1 MTIRDNKAA
10 PKTALRTGSGK
21 YRTLISRQDDHAR
34 KHDID
39 LWEKDVKG
47 AKWWL
52 PLSRDRE
59 QGSPFTQ
66 AIKRSISTPSVH
78 DINLQSSKNTSKRGF
93 LYKIDKRLLNFPLL

>member
-10 PKTALRTGSGK
+10 PKTALRGRSPGK

-52 PLSRDRE
+52 PQSRDRE
-59 QGSPFTQ
+59 QG
-66 AIKRSISTPSVH
+66 
-78 DINLQSSKNTSKRGF
+78 
-93 LYKIDKRLLNFPLL
+93 